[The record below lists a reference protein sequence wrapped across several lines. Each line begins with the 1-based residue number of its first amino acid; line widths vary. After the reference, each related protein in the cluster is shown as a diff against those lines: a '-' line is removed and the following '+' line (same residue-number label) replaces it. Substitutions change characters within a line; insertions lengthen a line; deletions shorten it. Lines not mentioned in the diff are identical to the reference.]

1 MIEPLISEIPEPP
14 RRPRRTPLPPPQMV
28 NRLALV
34 CGVILLLS
42 AGLLPTQ
49 SPVLVASGMY
59 LLGYATKRAGDS
71 SRY

>member
-1 MIEPLISEIPEPP
+1 
-14 RRPRRTPLPPPQMV
+14 MV

>member
-1 MIEPLISEIPEPP
+1 
-14 RRPRRTPLPPPQMV
+14 MV

-34 CGVILLLS
+34 CGVILLLA
-42 AGLLPTQ
+42 AGVLPTQ

-59 LLGYATKRAGDS
+59 LLGYATKRAGDQ